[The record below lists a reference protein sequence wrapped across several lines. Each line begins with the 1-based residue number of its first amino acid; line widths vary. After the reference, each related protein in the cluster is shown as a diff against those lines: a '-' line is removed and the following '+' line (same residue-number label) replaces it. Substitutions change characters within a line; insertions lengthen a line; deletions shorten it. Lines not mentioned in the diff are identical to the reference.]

1 MLVSTTDNASPESFT
16 ETVLANQEIPYLD
29 ANEWQHYTVD
39 LSKFDGQKIY
49 VALRHTTEAEGV
61 MEAFYDDF
69 TFNHIGQTTGIKG
82 ITAIDG
88 EANVMVYTIDGK
100 MVTSGKG
107 TQVLN
112 SLAKGLYVVKVT
124 KGNAVSTMR
133 YLQK

>member
-1 MLVSTTDNASPESFT
+1 
-16 ETVLANQEIPYLD
+16 
-29 ANEWQHYTVD
+29 
-39 LSKFDGQKIY
+39 
-49 VALRHTTEAEGV
+49 
-61 MEAFYDDF
+61 
-69 TFNHIGQTTGIKG
+69 
-82 ITAIDG
+82 
-88 EANVMVYTIDGK
+88 MVYTIDGK